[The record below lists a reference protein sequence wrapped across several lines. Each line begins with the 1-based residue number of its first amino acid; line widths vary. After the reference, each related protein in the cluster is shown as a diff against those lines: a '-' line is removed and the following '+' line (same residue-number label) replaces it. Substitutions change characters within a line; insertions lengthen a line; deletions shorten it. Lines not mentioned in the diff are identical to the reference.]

1 MMSLC
6 SLSYVIV
13 TEPVITILQQYL
25 YCNTFTVAYQ
35 VGNGDV
41 KCWVKT

>member
-1 MMSLC
+1 MMNFC
-6 SLSYVIV
+6 SLPYFIV
-13 TEPVITILQQYL
+13 MEPVITILQLYL
-25 YCNTFTVAYQ
+25 YCNIFTMIYQ